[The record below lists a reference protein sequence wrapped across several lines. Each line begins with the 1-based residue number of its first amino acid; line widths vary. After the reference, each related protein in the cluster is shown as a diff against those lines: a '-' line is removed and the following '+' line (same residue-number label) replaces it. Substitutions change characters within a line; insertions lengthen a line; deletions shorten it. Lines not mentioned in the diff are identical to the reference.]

1 MKNLKNITLLVVLLL
16 IPAMYFMKRPDKY
29 NLMQNN
35 IENKLNYLALG
46 DSYTIGEAVADTGR
60 FPLQLVNALNKDSI
74 SFNTPEIIATTGWTT
89 DELAAAI
96 KKKEPELLSKYDLVS
111 LLIGVNNQYRGR
123 DAEEYRTQFKELL
136 KTALKFAGGDKSRVF
151 VVSIPDWGVTPFAG
165 GRDRKKI
172 GEEIDLYNKINK
184 EETLKE
190 GIAYVDITPES
201 RTAVNDTSLIAS
213 DGLHPS
219 EKMYKEWVDLIL
231 PQVKRMLK

>member
-1 MKNLKNITLLVVLLL
+1 MKK
-16 IPAMYFMKRPDKY
+16 PDKF
-29 NLMQNN
+29 NPMQNN

-46 DSYTIGEAVADTGR
+46 DSYTIGESVPDSGR
-60 FPLQLVNALNKDSI
+60 FPVQLVNALQKNGVL
-74 SFNTPEIIATTGWTT
+74 FNTPEIIATTGWTT

-96 KKKEPELLSKYDLVS
+96 KKKESQLLTKYNLVS

-123 DAEEYRTQFKELL
+123 DAEEYRAQFKDLL
-136 KTALKFAGGDKSRVF
+136 KTAIVFAGGDKSRVF
-151 VVSIPDWGVTPFAG
+151 VVSIPDWGVTPFAE

-184 EETLKE
+184 EETQKE

-201 RTAVNDTSLIAS
+201 RNAATDKTLVAS

-219 EKMYKEWVDLIL
+219 EKMYKEWVDMIL
-231 PQVKRMLK
+231 PHVKKMF